1 MGTIQIDEKVKR
13 MLFTFAAELQQRS
26 GRRVSL
32 SEAIKQLLE
41 IHHKGQKDREM
52 ILSLFGCL
60 EREEKA
66 RIVLR
71 ELRRGEEVRLE
82 SLAGKSHS

>member
-1 MGTIQIDEKVKR
+1 MGTMQIDEKVKK

-41 IHHKGQKDREM
+41 IYRKNQRNKEKV
-52 ILSLFGCL
+52 LSLFGCL
-60 EREEKA
+60 
-66 RIVLR
+66 
-71 ELRRGEEVRLE
+71 RGEEAGTILRDLRLGEKRRLE
-82 SLAGKSHS
+82 SLAEKSYS